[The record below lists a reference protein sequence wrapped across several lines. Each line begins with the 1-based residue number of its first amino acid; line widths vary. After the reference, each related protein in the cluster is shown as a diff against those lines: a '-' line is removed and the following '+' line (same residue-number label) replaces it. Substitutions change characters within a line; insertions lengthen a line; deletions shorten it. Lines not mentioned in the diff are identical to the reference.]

1 MSKKTKKKNESE
13 ESQQIEE
20 ILEEKT
26 EELQAKEDE
35 QSKQIVII
43 NNIQPPAQEDHG
55 LRAINL
61 YGDVTEEK
69 GQEIVSALLYLES
82 TSPVVISEVEEETT
96 IVNRPIKLF
105 VSTHGGN
112 VSDMFSI
119 VDVME
124 MVKEN
129 TCDIETVGVGKVMSA
144 GVPILAAGT
153 KGKRKIGKNCRVML
167 HGVAS
172 GIGGSIF
179 RLENELEEI
188 RWIQDKY
195 IECLSANTKLSKS
208 KIKKMI
214 KSQKDVYISAQ
225 DAVKYGIVDEI
236 I

>member
-1 MSKKTKKKNESE
+1 
-13 ESQQIEE
+13 
-20 ILEEKT
+20 
-26 EELQAKEDE
+26 
-35 QSKQIVII
+35 
-43 NNIQPPAQEDHG
+43 
-55 LRAINL
+55 
-61 YGDVTEEK
+61 
-69 GQEIVSALLYLES
+69 
-82 TSPVVISEVEEETT
+82 
-96 IVNRPIKLF
+96 
-105 VSTHGGN
+105 
-112 VSDMFSI
+112 
-119 VDVME
+119 
-124 MVKEN
+124 
-129 TCDIETVGVGKVMSA
+129 
-144 GVPILAAGT
+144 
-153 KGKRKIGKNCRVML
+153 ML